1 MKPLI
6 AWKPFDAKLN
16 AASTR
21 LRVLLPCQYLQEAG
35 WNCEIYN
42 PEKADEYDLVIFQK
56 TCTKEDI
63 TLAKKLRKKKIKV
76 VYDLCDNNFYNPY
89 DLQKYSQKAAGS
101 KSMIERANAVTVSTP
116 ELQKLIAH
124 PQCIVIDDT
133 IDYVQ
138 RNWLKEIPYKLKKW
152 QEKWQDKS
160 FRVVWFGNS
169 KLEIV
174 YKSLGLSEAPS
185 GMVSITKVTPALE
198 ELNKRIPVKLTVIS
212 NSEELFQEHTQ
223 NLSFPTKYYPWQMST
238 FPLLF
243 CQNDVC
249 IIPIDLNPFTIC
261 KTNNRLVTSLSLGLP
276 VVADKIPSYEEFK
289 DFVLFGDWEKNLYRY
304 ATNKKLRARHVK
316 EGKEYIKN
324 NYTKKRVVEQWS
336 KMFKTVLKLK

>member
-21 LRVLLPCQYLQEAG
+21 LRVLLPCQYLQKAG
-35 WNCEIYN
+35 WNCEIYD
-42 PEKADEYDLVIFQK
+42 PEKEDKYDLVIFQK

-63 TLAKKLRKKKIKV
+63 LLARKLRKNKIKV

-89 DLQKYSQKAAGS
+89 NLPKYNKKVVGS
-101 KSMIERANAVTVSTP
+101 EKMIKEANAVTVSTP

-138 RNWLKEIPYKLKKW
+138 RNLLTEIPFKLKKW
-152 QEKWQDKS
+152 QEEWQDKS

-174 YKSLGLSEAPS
+174 YKSIGLSEVPS
-185 GMVSITKVTPALE
+185 GMVSIAKVIPALE
-198 ELNKRIPVKLTVIS
+198 ALNEKIPVKLTVIS
-212 NSEELFQEHTQ
+212 NSEELFQEHTE
-223 NLSFPTKYYPWQMST
+223 NVSFATQYYPWKMSS

-243 CQNDVC
+243 MQNDLC

-261 KTNNRLVTSLSLGLP
+261 KTNNRLVTALSLGLP
-276 VVADKIPSYEEFK
+276 VVADKIPSYAEFS
-289 DFVLFGDWEKNLYRY
+289 DFVLFGDWKENLERY
-304 ATNKKLRARHVK
+304 AMNKSLRQQHVK
-316 EGKEYIKN
+316 EGKKYIKKT
-324 NYTKKRVVEQWS
+324 YTKNRVVEQWS